1 MILQV
6 MDMVFNEIKSTY
18 FMRTP
23 SILQYGGRGL
33 TLPENRSYATGRLR
47 AIELVLIIVRY
58 VEHGLEFGL
67 KLSTP
72 HALSCR

>member
-23 SILQYGGRGL
+23 SILQYGDRGL
-33 TLPENRSYATGRLR
+33 TLPEIDHTL
-47 AIELVLIIVRY
+47 
-58 VEHGLEFGL
+58 LEG
-67 KLSTP
+67 
-72 HALSCR
+72 